1 MLGLMLPLQI
11 VKPFVDGRFRE
22 NMLGLDENR
31 LCCRIGA
38 IGQSVF
44 SPWHGGG
51 SLVGLNSEFTPT
63 KLQEFHALI
72 VYCDETNLTFFAA
85 LSQK

>member
-44 SPWHGGG
+44 SPWHGSG

-63 KLQEFHALI
+63 KLSGLLGFKAGGRL
-72 VYCDETNLTFFAA
+72 FR
-85 LSQK
+85 